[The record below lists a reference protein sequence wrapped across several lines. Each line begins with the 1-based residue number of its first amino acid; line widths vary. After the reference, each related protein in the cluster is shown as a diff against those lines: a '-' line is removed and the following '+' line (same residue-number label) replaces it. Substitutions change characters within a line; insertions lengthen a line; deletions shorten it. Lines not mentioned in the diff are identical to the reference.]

1 MKFCH
6 SSPRNQ
12 IQRNDLAETDMVK
25 RVEFEM
31 DSEVNTRRCFAG
43 LEMGGGADVWPL
55 GTEFKD
61 GMAGDP

>member
-1 MKFCH
+1 MTW
-6 SSPRNQ
+6 
-12 IQRNDLAETDMVK
+12 QRLIMVK